1 MKGLDI
7 KLNDTQKKKIGS
19 CSLIYSRMI
28 VGANGLVN
36 ACACRDANFTL
47 AIGDLKVNKLKEII
61 SLKNKK
67 YKDLIMRQEKND
79 FPAVC
84 KSCDFYKS
92 IYQDNDFIWSFR
104 NVQVKHYSLKDT
116 LQTLEKR

>member
-1 MKGLDI
+1 MLIINI
-7 KLNDTQKKKIGS
+7 KASIANKKPK
-19 CSLIYSRMI
+19 
-28 VGANGLVN
+28 
-36 ACACRDANFTL
+36 
-47 AIGDLKVNKLKEII
+47 
-61 SLKNKK
+61 KK